1 MTTTNAIKS
10 PHQNI
15 DGDQLIDLMVGRIK
29 PKPICVDVNLKQ
41 EAMSYEELNKFV
53 FPILESPGYAGTC
66 TSIDTAAGAGKSSP
80 LETSV
85 VSSNSSTASRESGSS
100 VSTSCGVGGVYNG
113 RTSRNGSTG
122 K

>member
-53 FPILESPGYAGTC
+53 FPIFFPSLLPDNTAGRRRWDARQ
-66 TSIDTAAGAGKSSP
+66 SDNKQ
-80 LETSV
+80 
-85 VSSNSSTASRESGSS
+85 
-100 VSTSCGVGGVYNG
+100 
-113 RTSRNGSTG
+113 
-122 K
+122 